1 MDAPEP
7 DEVPG
12 DRPDAMAP
20 GKPPLADAPLPDGLD
35 DYLLPP
41 AEAPALWCAF
51 DPGWYLAAHP
61 QAREALGEAAGFEA
75 ARAWYLEHGQPLGHS
90 PVIWF
95 DEAWYRAAN
104 PAVAAAIAAGQWR
117 SGFEQYC
124 LEGSADRSPHWLYD
138 EALYR
143 SLNPDLTDEALGA
156 SGCFNRYDHYLRD
169 GAFAGRPAHL
179 LFDPALYAAAHADDP
194 ALARSGAFTH
204 YLQSLWSGAAE
215 PPTTPY
221 FDPAWYRAFYP
232 EAAAAIAASQ
242 YRGALHHYLANPTPA
257 AFDPLVDFLEAHYL
271 AANPDVAAEVKAGRL
286 RNGYEH
292 FLKSGA
298 AERRNPA
305 PWIDLRHYLAANP
318 EAAAALESR
327 AVPHAWAHLLRVGLP
342 AGFSLAPPAAAGPT
356 VARARALLPLR
367 SRGRLDFTC
376 DVAPVLTAIVT
387 LPIERARALPVLS
400 ALRAEAPGAVELL
413 LLDATGHG
421 PGLAAMLPGAR
432 VIPMHQAPGQDGA
445 GLARDTA
452 LAEARAP
459 TLLLLDAG
467 SEPAPG
473 SIAAAL
479 ARLAADPACGAA
491 GGPGFGPD
499 GRLLQAGFIV
509 FNDASIAPYLAGAP
523 TSSAEANFLRPADA
537 CSTALLALRRAALRP
552 PDPDRAAGPA
562 ADADLCLGIWQN
574 GYRVLYD
581 PAIAT
586 LRDDPRAARAGAAPG
601 GRDTL
606 AARHPAYLATR
617 PAPIPAPAHAARSP
631 LVPRDRILLI
641 EPSLPP
647 AATLAPLLAEGA
659 ALTLYPLD
667 GGPADP
673 ALLPADLPGE
683 IELICGPGQ
692 DGLQAFLTL
701 RGATFTRVEG
711 AP

>member
-1 MDAPEP
+1 MDTPTP
-7 DEVPG
+7 DASPDYPG
-12 DRPDAMAP
+12 DRP
-20 GKPPLADAPLPDGLD
+20 GADSPDESAAPLPDTLD
-35 DYLLPP
+35 DYLLPA

-51 DPGWYLAAHP
+51 DPAWYLAAHP
-61 QAREALGEAAGFEA
+61 QAREALGPDPGFESV
-75 ARAWYLEHGQPLGHS
+75 RAWYLEHGQPAGHS

-104 PAVAAAIAAGQWR
+104 PAIAAAIAEGRFR

-124 LEGSADRSPHWLYD
+124 QEGSADRSPHWLYD
-138 EALYR
+138 ETLYR

-194 ALARSGAFTH
+194 TLPRIGAYAH
-204 YLQSLWSGAAE
+204 YLQSLWSGAPE
-215 PPTTPY
+215 SPTSPY

-232 EAAAAIAASQ
+232 QAAAAITAGQ
-242 YRGALHHYLANPTPA
+242 YRGTLHHYLANPTPTE
-257 AFDPLVDFLEAHYL
+257 FDPLVDFLETHYL
-271 AANPDVAAEVKAGRL
+271 ARNPDVAAEVKSGRL

-318 EAAAALESR
+318 EAEAALAAH

-356 VARARALLPLR
+356 AARAQALLPLR

-376 DVAPVLTAIVT
+376 DGTPTVTAIVT
-387 LPIERARALPVLS
+387 LPLDRARAIPVLS
-400 ALRAEAPGAVELL
+400 ALRAEAPGALELL

-421 PGLAAMLPGAR
+421 AGLAAMLPGAR
-432 VIPMHQAPGQDGA
+432 VIPIHHAPGQDGA

-459 TLLLLDAG
+459 LLLLLDAG
-467 SEPAPG
+467 AEPAPF

-479 ARLAADPACGAA
+479 HRLAQDPSCGAA
-491 GGPGFGPD
+491 GGPTFGPD
-499 GRLLQAGFIV
+499 GKLLQAGIIV
-509 FNDASIAPYLAGAP
+509 FNDASLAPYLAGAP
-523 TSSAEANFLRPADA
+523 TQSAEANFLRPADA
-537 CSTALLALRRAALRP
+537 CASTLLALRRDALRP
-552 PDPDRAAGPA
+552 PDPELPPGPA

-586 LRDDPRAARAGAAPG
+586 LRDDPRAARANAAAG
-601 GRDTL
+601 SSASL
-606 AARHPAYLATR
+606 ATRHRAYLATR

-631 LVPRDRILLI
+631 LVPTERVLLI
-641 EPSLPP
+641 EPTLPT
-647 AATLAPLLAEGA
+647 AATLAPLLAEA
-659 ALTLYPLD
+659 AEITLYPLD
-667 GGPADP
+667 GGPPDP
-673 ALLPADLPGE
+673 ALLPPDLPPTV
-683 IELICGPGQ
+683 ELICGPGQ
-692 DGLQAFLTL
+692 DGLPAFLTL
-701 RGATFTRVEG
+701 RGPTFSRIEG